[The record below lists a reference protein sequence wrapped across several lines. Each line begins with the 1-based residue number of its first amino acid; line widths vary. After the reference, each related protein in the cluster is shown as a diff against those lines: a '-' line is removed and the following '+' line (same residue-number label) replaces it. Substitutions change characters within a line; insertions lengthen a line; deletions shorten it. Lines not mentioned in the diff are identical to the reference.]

1 MRKRIWR
8 PPYKFSFIL
17 TPVGAPAL
25 LKCFQRILCV
35 IKIFQFLTAAAH
47 INITYRVNS
56 NKPLSPTLP
65 VKTIG
70 TKHKLQRIRHY
81 LEFFFV
87 SCMHKLAVII

>member
-17 TPVGAPAL
+17 TPVGAPEL

-35 IKIFQFLTAAAH
+35 IKIISVFDGAAH
-47 INITYRVNS
+47 KNITYRVNS

-70 TKHKLQRIRHY
+70 TN
-81 LEFFFV
+81 
-87 SCMHKLAVII
+87 